1 MKGGALEA
9 GTFSILSDGEP
20 IDAVFSF
27 LNLDRMIP
35 FLDYVLWIIAQLVV
49 ATATFLTAIAVSI
62 IIVDV
67 LLAQVIGNFLFDFR
81 TPTFSI
87 VEWLSSARL

>member
-67 LLAQVIGNFLFDFR
+67 LLALLAQVIGNFLFDFR
-81 TPTFSI
+81 TPTFP
-87 VEWLSSARL
+87 